1 MSNIKTVEEIF
12 ALENLDAN
20 EITISGIPE
29 RHIEAVKAIAKLF
42 VVVDHHNPDFQPDFN
57 DYNQDKFEPIH
68 EMGSPA
74 GVGFSYD
81 GCERWLTVSCVGARL
96 VSESRKTTRLIAEN
110 YPELYEK
117 FMVYQRELKK

>member
-12 ALENLDAN
+12 AKENLDVNA
-20 EITISGIPE
+20 ITITGIPE

-42 VVVDHHNPDFQPDFN
+42 VVVDYHNPNFQPDFAE
-57 DYNQDKFEPIH
+57 YSQDKFNPIFD
-68 EMGSPA
+68 MGSPSVA
-74 GVGFSYD
+74 RFSFDGDGYRGTHSYVGS
-81 GCERWLTVSCVGARL
+81 RL

>member
-1 MSNIKTVEEIF
+1 MSNISTVEEIF
-12 ALENLDAN
+12 ALENLNAN

-42 VVVDHHNPDFQPDFN
+42 VVVDHHNPNFQPDYTN
-57 DYNQDKFEPIH
+57 YSQDKFEPFF
-68 EMGSPA
+68 ELGSPS
-74 GVGFSYD
+74 GVGFSFHVCD
-81 GCERWLTVSCVGARL
+81 HWATDSGVGARL

>member
-12 ALENLDAN
+12 ALENLDVN
-20 EITISGIPE
+20 EITISGVPE

-42 VVVDHHNPDFQPDFN
+42 VVVDHHNPNFQPDYK
-57 DYNQDKFEPIH
+57 DYSQDKFEPVFEI
-68 EMGSPA
+68 GSPA

-81 GCERWLTVSCVGARL
+81 GFAGWDTSSAVGARL
-96 VSESRKTTRLIAEN
+96 VSESRKTTKLIAEN